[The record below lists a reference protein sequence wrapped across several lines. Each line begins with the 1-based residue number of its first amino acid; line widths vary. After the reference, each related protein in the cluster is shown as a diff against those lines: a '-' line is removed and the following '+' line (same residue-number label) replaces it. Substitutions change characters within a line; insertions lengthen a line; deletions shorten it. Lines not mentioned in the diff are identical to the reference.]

1 MKNMQ
6 RGILYTIIIIRG
18 FTVPVILKSK
28 PKMKMIKMP
37 GIPNTRIRKCNA
49 LLKHGV
55 RMMDSF

>member
-28 PKMKMIKMP
+28 PTNENDKNAGYPEYKNPKM
-37 GIPNTRIRKCNA
+37 
-49 LLKHGV
+49 
-55 RMMDSF
+55 